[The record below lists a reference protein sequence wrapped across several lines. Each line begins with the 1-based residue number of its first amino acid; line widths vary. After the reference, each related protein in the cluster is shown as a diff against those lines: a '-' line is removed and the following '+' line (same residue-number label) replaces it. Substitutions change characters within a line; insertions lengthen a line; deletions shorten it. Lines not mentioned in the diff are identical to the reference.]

1 MKKYIKKPI
10 KYTKGE
16 NYFPHLTDK
25 KMLKKMELYNNLN
38 NRHSKLKNAVAG
50 LLNIHPFNQKKMQE
64 LMINI
69 NGLSKM
75 LKKELNKLTVIYTKS
90 SYRDFINQTDSF
102 NKLLYIYKKF
112 IQNAESFFAEI
123 KNSPTITPPQN
134 EK

>member
-10 KYTKGE
+10 KYRKGE
-16 NYFPHLTDK
+16 NYFPYLTDK

-50 LLNIHPFNQKKMQE
+50 LLNMHPFNQKKMQD
-64 LMINI
+64 LMANI
-69 NGLSKM
+69 NCISKI
-75 LKKELNKLTVIYTKS
+75 LKKELNKLTVIYIKS

-102 NKLLYIYKKF
+102 NKLLSVYKKF